1 MLPDQR
7 TRRLQIW
14 MPLLFAIV
22 LAGGM
27 TLGFRL
33 RDTLRN
39 KRSIETVILDRNDR
53 LDQII
58 DLIQER
64 YVDSVNVNGL
74 YSDAVAGII
83 SHLDPHTSYIPES
96 EVGEVNDDLNGS
108 FFGIGVEF
116 NILRDTL
123 HIVDVVENGPAQRAG
138 IETGDRIIRVNDS
151 LVAGV
156 GITSERIIAMLR
168 GEKFSQA
175 ALSLLSAGNAKTK
188 KVVVKRDAVP
198 IVSVEAYL
206 MLDATT
212 GYLKINRF
220 SATTHREF
228 IQSVQKLQA
237 AGMKQLVVDVRQNPG
252 GFLDQATSVADE
264 LIGGTQT
271 LVVTRNR
278 KDEIVTKAERPGIF
292 EEGKLAILT
301 DEGSA
306 SASEILAG
314 AVQDCDRGVIIGRRT
329 FGKGLVQEQYELSDG
344 SALRL
349 TTARYYTPSGRS
361 VQRSFAG
368 GREAY
373 DDDYRNRFKT
383 GELSSASADTL
394 VHAADTAKYYT
405 SQRRVVRGGGGIAPD
420 IFIPY
425 DSVILSPTLLSIA
438 YGDEASAALWD
449 YYTAHSDSLRQYK
462 TAAQLVQDKGLA
474 QRLTQ
479 AVVNSLPAADRK
491 QIEVLLKKPV
501 SAAYI
506 QRHLLSRLARTLLH
520 ANGYYAILMPDDPAV
535 KRALALFANTA
546 AYDRL
551 IGRQPR

>member
-1 MLPDQR
+1 MLPDPR

-39 KRSIETVILDRNDR
+39 KRSIESVVMDRNDR
-53 LDQII
+53 LDRII

-83 SHLDPHTSYIPES
+83 SHLDPHTSYIPEA
-96 EVGEVNDDLNGS
+96 EVEEVNDELQGS

-123 HIVDVVENGPAQRAG
+123 HIVDVVEDGPAQRAG
-138 IETGDRIIRVNDS
+138 IETGDRIIQVNDS

-156 GITSERIIAMLR
+156 GITSERIVSMLR

-175 ALSLLSAGNAKTK
+175 SLSLLPAGNAKTK
-188 KVVVKRDAVP
+188 KVLVKRDAVP

-206 MLDATT
+206 MLDAVT

-228 IQSVQKLQA
+228 VQSVQKLQA
-237 AGMKQLVVDVRQNPG
+237 AGMKQLVIDLRQNPG
-252 GFLDQATSVADE
+252 GFLEEATAVADE

-271 LVVTRNR
+271 LVVTRSR
-278 KDEIVTKAERPGIF
+278 KEEVVTKAERPGIF
-292 EEGKLAILT
+292 EEGRLALLV

-306 SASEILAG
+306 SAAEILAG

-349 TTARYYTPSGRS
+349 TVARYYTPSGRS

-373 DDDYRNRFKT
+373 DNAYMERFKS
-383 GELSSASADTL
+383 GELSNAAADTL
-394 VHAADTAKYYT
+394 LHVADTTKYYT

-420 IFIPY
+420 IFVPY
-425 DSVILSPTLLSIA
+425 DSAVLSPALLSVA
-438 YGDEASAALWD
+438 YSEEASAALWD
-449 YYTAHSDSLRQYK
+449 YYTTHSDSLRQYK
-462 TAAQLVQDKGLA
+462 SAAQLLQTKTLST
-474 QRLTQ
+474 QLTQ
-479 AVVNSLPAADRK
+479 LVLESLPVAERK
-491 QIEVLLKKPV
+491 KMEYLLRKPAV
-501 SAAYI
+501 ATYL
-506 QRHLLSRLARTLLH
+506 QRQLLSRLARTLFH
-520 ANGYYAILMPDDPAV
+520 ANGYYTVLMPGDPAV
-535 KRALALFANTA
+535 QRARSLFSNA
-546 AYDRL
+546 AVYDRL
-551 IGRQPR
+551 IGRQAK

>member
-1 MLPDQR
+1 
-7 TRRLQIW
+7 

-39 KRSIETVILDRNDR
+39 KRDIESVIRRNDQ
-53 LDQII
+53 LEEII

-83 SHLDPHTSYIPES
+83 SHLDPHTSYIPAAEL
-96 EVGEVNDDLNGS
+96 GEVNDDLQGS

-123 HIVDVVENGPAQRAG
+123 HIVDVVEDGPAQRAG
-138 IETGDRIIRVNDS
+138 IETGDRIVRVNDS

-156 GITSERIIAMLR
+156 GITSERIVTMLR

-175 ALSLLSAGNAKTK
+175 ALSLLPAGGSKIK
-188 KVVVKRDAVP
+188 KVLVKRDAVP
-198 IVSVEAYL
+198 LVSVEAYL
-206 MLDATT
+206 LLDATT

-237 AGMKQLVVDVRQNPG
+237 AGMKQLIIDLRQNPG
-252 GFLDQATSVADE
+252 GFLDQATAVADE
-264 LIGGTQT
+264 LIGGSQT
-271 LVVTRNR
+271 LLITRSR
-278 KDEIVTKAERPGIF
+278 QEETIDKAERPGIF
-292 EEGKLAILT
+292 EEGKLALLV

-306 SASEILAG
+306 SAAEILAG
-314 AVQDCDRGVIIGRRT
+314 AVQDCDRGAVIGRRT
-329 FGKGLVQEQYELSDG
+329 FGKGLVQEQYPLGDG

-349 TTARYYTPSGRS
+349 TVARYYTPSGRS

-373 DDDYRNRFKT
+373 DDAYLARFRS
-383 GELSSASADTL
+383 GELSSAVADTL
-394 VHAADTAKYYT
+394 LHTADTATFYT
-405 SQRRVVRGGGGIAPD
+405 TQRRVVRGGGGIAPD
-420 IFIPY
+420 VFVPY
-425 DSVILSPTLLSIA
+425 DSAVLSPALLSVA
-438 YGDEASAALWD
+438 YGDEANAALWD
-449 YYTAHSDSLRQYK
+449 YYVQHNDSLRRYK
-462 TAAQLVQDKGLA
+462 NVAQLLQNKTLP
-474 QRLTQ
+474 QQLTQ
-479 AVVNSLPAADRK
+479 RVLGSLPAAERK
-491 QIEVLLKKPV
+491 KVEALLRKPAV
-501 SAAYI
+501 AAYLER
-506 QRHLLSRLARTLLH
+506 QLVSRLARTLFR
-520 ANGYYAILMPDDPAV
+520 ANGYYAVLMPGDPAV
-535 KRALALFANTA
+535 QRARMLFRNAA

-551 IGRQPR
+551 IGRQAR